1 MAFLTNR
8 DGMLSCRDCPAP
20 AKLNLFLHVV
30 GRRDDGYHL
39 LESVFQLIDFCD
51 TLHFTCRPDGEVRR
65 LTAVD
70 GMPEA
75 SDLTVRAARLLK
87 EVASVRKGIQVPG
100 VDIEIEKRIPSGGG
114 LGGGSSDAA
123 TTLMA
128 LNGLW
133 QCGFLQEE
141 LIELGVR
148 LGADIPFFIFRR
160 NAFAEGVGE
169 KLTPIQTPDGWF
181 VVVKPLVSVSTALI
195 FQAKE
200 LTRDTEPLRMK
211 GYPNF
216 CDSSIQIGQ
225 NDLQTV
231 ATALFPEIRKA
242 LDELGRYG
250 NARMTGSGACVF
262 ARFDTEQQ
270 AQEAAKALS
279 DRWNVMTIR
288 SLQRHPFEY
297 PV

>member
-30 GRRDDGYHL
+30 GRRDDSYHL

-51 TLHFTCRPDGEVRR
+51 TLHFTCRPYGEVRR

-70 GMPEA
+70 GVPEA

-133 QCGFLQEE
+133 QCGFSQEE

-181 VVVKPLVSVSTALI
+181 VVVKPPVSVSTALI

-279 DRWNVMTIR
+279 DRWNVMIIR

>member
-1 MAFLTNR
+1 MAFLTYR
-8 DGMLSCRDCPAP
+8 DGRLSCRDCPAP

-30 GRRDDGYHL
+30 GRRNDGYHL

-51 TLHFTCRPDGEVRR
+51 TLHFTCRSDGAVRR
-65 LTAVD
+65 LTDID
-70 GMPEA
+70 GVSEE
-75 SDLTVRAARLLK
+75 SDLTVRAAQRLK
-87 EVASVRKGIQVPG
+87 EAAWMKKGLRVPG

-133 QCGFLQEE
+133 NCGFTQDE
-141 LIELGVR
+141 LIDLGVR
-148 LGADIPFFIFRR
+148 LGVDIPFFIFRQ

-169 KLTPIQTPDGWF
+169 KLMPVQTPDGWF
-181 VVVKPLVSVSTALI
+181 VVVKPPVSVSTALI
-195 FQAKE
+195 FQANE
-200 LTRDTEPLRMK
+200 LTRNTEPLKMK

-216 CDSSIQIGQ
+216 CDSAIQAGQ
-225 NDLQTV
+225 NDLQPV
-231 ATALFPEIRKA
+231 ASALFPEIRNA

-270 AQEAAKALS
+270 AMAVQSALS
-279 DRWNVMTIR
+279 DRWDVMAIR
-288 SLQRHPFEY
+288 SMQRHPFKY

>member
-1 MAFLTNR
+1 MAVLTYQ

-39 LESVFQLIDFCD
+39 LESAFQLIDFCD
-51 TLHFTCRPDGEVRR
+51 TLHFTSRSDGEVRR
-65 LTAVD
+65 MTAVD
-70 GMPEA
+70 GVPEL
-75 SDLTVRAARLLK
+75 SDLTVRAAKLLK
-87 EVASVRKGIQVPG
+87 EAALVRKGIQVPG

-133 QCGFLQEE
+133 SCGFTQED
-141 LIELGVR
+141 LIDLGVR
-148 LGADIPFFIFRR
+148 LGADIPFFIFRQ

-169 KLTPIQTPDGWF
+169 KLTPIQTPEGWF
-181 VVVKPLVSVSTALI
+181 VVVKPPVAVSTALI

-200 LTRDTEPLRMK
+200 LTRNTEPLRMK

-216 CDSSIQIGQ
+216 CDSSIQRGQ
-225 NDLQTV
+225 NDLQAV
-231 ATALFPEIRKA
+231 ASALFPEIRKA

-262 ARFDTEQQ
+262 ARFDTESQ
-270 AQEAAKALS
+270 AKEVAKALS
-279 DRWNVMTIR
+279 SRWDVMTIR
-288 SLQRHPFEY
+288 SLQRHPFGY